1 MSLARLQFI
10 WSVSAHYPR
19 FTRPADHLNSL
30 FRVDPTLR
38 YFNFYPLTWRFHYD
52 IVAVIIC
59 KTIGGILMSQS
70 NLEKQEAKLK
80 QLNKKIKEEKYKIEQ
95 RLGKQIISQ
104 ANLEYTN
111 LSNDQIKLLAQHFS
125 EFLKEKT
132 VDH

>member
-1 MSLARLQFI
+1 MS
-10 WSVSAHYPR
+10 
-19 FTRPADHLNSL
+19 
-30 FRVDPTLR
+30 
-38 YFNFYPLTWRFHYD
+38 
-52 IVAVIIC
+52 VIIFNM
-59 KTIGGILMSQS
+59 IGGIVMSQS

-104 ANLEYTN
+104 ANLDYAN
-111 LSNDQIKLLAQHFS
+111 LSNDQIKLLAQQFS

>member
-1 MSLARLQFI
+1 
-10 WSVSAHYPR
+10 
-19 FTRPADHLNSL
+19 
-30 FRVDPTLR
+30 
-38 YFNFYPLTWRFHYD
+38 
-52 IVAVIIC
+52 
-59 KTIGGILMSQS
+59 MSQS

-80 QLNKKIKEEKYKIEQ
+80 ALNQKIKDEKNRIEQ

-111 LSNDQIKLLAQHFS
+111 LSNDQIKLLAKQFS